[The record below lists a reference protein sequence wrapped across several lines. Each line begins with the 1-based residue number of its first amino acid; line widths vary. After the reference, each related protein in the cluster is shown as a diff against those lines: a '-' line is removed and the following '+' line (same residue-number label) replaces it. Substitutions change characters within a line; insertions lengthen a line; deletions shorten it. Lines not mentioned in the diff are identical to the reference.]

1 MLFNSYPFIFLFLPI
16 TFIGFFVIA
25 RSNYHLAALWLALVS
40 LFFYGVWNPQFVLLL
55 LLSVGFNYGMG
66 YAIGHARSNAQAAKN
81 SIRLLVTSVVC
92 NLALLGY
99 FKYANFFISTANQ
112 IVGEYW
118 GLMDIVLPLGISFFT
133 FTQIAFLVDVYRG
146 IAREYN
152 FIHYLLFVTYFP
164 HLIAGPVLHHK
175 QMMPQLGNQA
185 TYRLNTDNIN
195 TGIMIFT
202 IGLFKKVVLADQFSL
217 YANPVFSSLSN
228 GRVPNFMEA
237 WVAALAYTLQLYFD
251 FSGYS
256 DMAVGIS
263 RMFNV
268 NLPINF
274 DSPYKSK
281 NIIEFWRRWHITLS
295 TFLRDY
301 LYIPFGGNRYGT
313 TRRYVNLMATMLLGG
328 LWHGANWTFVFWGG
342 LHGIYLVINHGW
354 HALHRRL
361 NFPSV
366 GGAGLLAG
374 GVTFLAVVVAWVFF
388 RASSLDAALCMLK
401 GMIGLGGVEFGK
413 MQFGLSFP
421 YVNIVMSELSLPSK
435 TAMTWIL
442 LGLAIVWLAPNSQ
455 RIVGMTTHSG
465 DMLPPKALLAKP
477 TALCA
482 FLFGMLFFVSML
494 TIASGKVSE
503 FLYFQF

>member
-16 TFIGFFVIA
+16 TFIGFFIIA
-25 RSNYHLAALWLALVS
+25 RSSYRLAALWLALAS
-40 LFFYGVWNPQFVLLL
+40 LFFYGMWNPQFVLLL
-55 LLSVGFNYGMG
+55 LLSLGFNYGMG
-66 YAIGHARSNAQAAKN
+66 YAIGHAQSNVQSAKN
-81 SIRLLVTSVVC
+81 PIQLLVIAIAC
-92 NLALLGY
+92 NLFLLGY
-99 FKYANFFISTANQ
+99 FKYSNFFISTANQ
-112 IVGEYW
+112 LVGAHW

-175 QMMPQLGNQA
+175 QMMPQFGNEA
-185 TYRLNTDNIN
+185 TYKLNADNIN

-202 IGLFKKVVLADQFSL
+202 IGLFKKVVLADQFAL
-217 YANPVFSSLSN
+217 YANPVFNSLSS
-228 GRVPNFMEA
+228 GRIPNFMEA

-263 RMFNV
+263 KMFNV

-301 LYIPFGGNRYGT
+301 LYIPLGGNRYGS

-361 NFPSV
+361 GFPSV
-366 GGAGLLAG
+366 VGANLLAG
-374 GVTFLAVVVAWVFF
+374 AITFLAVVVAWVFF

-401 GMIGLGGVEFGK
+401 GMVGLGGIEFGK
-413 MQFGLSFP
+413 MQFSLVSPYINVAMSGLP
-421 YVNIVMSELSLPSK
+421 LPS
-435 TAMTWIL
+435 TP
-442 LGLAIVWLAPNSQ
+442 AIVWTLFGLTTVWLMPNSQ
-455 RIVGMTTHSG
+455 QVVGLGIHFRSA
-465 DMLPPKALLAKP
+465 LPNNILLAKP
-477 TALCA
+477 TVSYA
-482 FLFGMLFFVSML
+482 FLFGTLFFISML